1 MNKHKPYFEKNN
13 MYERLTTVSIEEVFH
28 AIKHNKDL
36 VFDGRAMQ
44 YSVRILTY
52 FVHGTDCICQ
62 GCTVKGAF
70 FAVERQVNHKTGLPF
85 CKPYHLNFYG
95 FDDDGNDYQQPQITQ
110 TNPDYWVDYNKIKE
124 YNNRIDNGFKLFGKY
139 YRNLWD

>member
-95 FDDDGNDYQQPQITQ
+95 FDDDGNEVMMTSDHRIPKSRGGSKNDI
-110 TNPDYWVDYNKIKE
+110 
-124 YNNRIDNGFKLFGKY
+124 NNRQPMCSPCNCEKGDRLIY
-139 YRNLWD
+139 T